1 MSDGNLILVERILR
15 RLPLVG
21 YAMRLLEAENYK
33 ELGLFGANMLMA
45 VILTVGLFGFPVFIT
60 VMHAAV
66 LLAAS
71 FIYLATRG

>member
-1 MSDGNLILVERILR
+1 LSDGNLILVERILR